1 MCSGVGFLV
10 IVPDAVSSLLSVDN
24 RSVRLASHV
33 VSDNLSGIRLFCSLG
48 CTLGIVNLCMCPMH
62 LTPVLLVLLTLLPT
76 KVALLHRREHALVHL
91 REFLRLR
98 LHLRLLKV
106 HLGSFRSFNLL
117 EHGRLSGVGVGGGVP
132 RVAGSFMCFDH
143 LL

>member
-76 KVALLHRREHALVHL
+76 KVALLHRCQHALVHL
-91 REFLRLR
+91 RKLWPLLRLR
-98 LHLRLLKV
+98 LLQV
-106 HLGSFRSFNLL
+106 HRRSFVCLQHTL
-117 EHGRLSGVGVGGGVP
+117 RHLVG
-132 RVAGSFMCFDH
+132 
-143 LL
+143 